1 MLQAIRLTAC
11 YDFQWDSRMNCWV
24 FKNWERKLVIRKRT
38 GLLEKSGQVSLI
50 SFWDRIVIYTLIL
63 EGLLTGSLIVPLE
76 IKDLEG
82 VMFADQEVLSVQL
95 LRFIIGVLD

>member
-1 MLQAIRLTAC
+1 MI
-11 YDFQWDSRMNCWV
+11 
-24 FKNWERKLVIRKRT
+24 KKRT

-50 SFWDRIVIYTLIL
+50 PFLDRIVIYTLIL
-63 EGLLTGSLIVPLE
+63 EGLLTGFLIVPLE
-76 IKDLEG
+76 VKDLEG